1 AVVVIAVVALGLY
14 FAGVFGEEPAPIPEQ
29 VETIPHRIHL
39 RNFLADTAL
48 TFIPAAK
55 DDFAYY
61 TLHTADRRLAGF
73 VFLGTEVGWA
83 GPIKLFVKTDIAGI
97 IQRVHVWHHT
107 ETPIYVVGLDAFLV
121 TFANHRAEAEL
132 IWQEDVH
139 GLTGATITA
148 EAIIAAV
155 YRPGQIAY
163 RKGIFIERE

>member
-1 AVVVIAVVALGLY
+1 
-14 FAGVFGEEPAPIPEQ
+14 
-29 VETIPHRIHL
+29 H
-39 RNFLADTAL
+39 
-48 TFIPAAK
+48 
-55 DDFAYY
+55 
-61 TLHTADRRLAGF
+61 
-73 VFLGTEVGWA
+73 
-83 GPIKLFVKTDIAGI
+83 
-97 IQRVHVWHHT
+97 VHVWHHT

-139 GLTGATITA
+139 GLTGATVTA